1 MNHKTTLWQ
10 ALSAAAQVPS
20 VSMDDATAT
29 AALDTGKQGASEQG
43 AGGQRTVAH
52 ESGAAELGFHANAG
66 RETAGRSAGTEPQ
79 VGMALATADGDVA
92 GLRIGKF
99 ELRRVLGK
107 GGQAI
112 ALLADDPDLQRPVVI
127 KLYHAAQTPEAQQ
140 QVLDEG
146 RALAQVRSPFVA
158 QCFGADRHDG
168 VPYLIVEYVPGTTLS
183 ELNRVRPLAQP
194 DAIELICHVA
204 EGLSA
209 IHAQGLLH
217 RDLKPSNII
226 VDQEGRPRI
235 VDFGLAATF
244 GSERLRQISG
254 TPAYMAP
261 EQASGDVERI
271 DCRTDIFGLGAV
283 FYELLTGRP
292 PYQGE
297 TQLSVWN
304 QARDGQ
310 VLPAAQRQ
318 PSLKPAIADICMR
331 CLAKE
336 PAGRF
341 ASAREL
347 HERLSKH
354 RRGAWK
360 GLDFVLKLGRFKFRF
375 ALGMSAAALLVI
387 VSAEAVRRQ
396 IGNQGRSNV
405 VAFNSSPVAPDA
417 SERLKYEHDHL
428 GGGLP
433 TPSFGGGVG
442 SVGGAGGGLGGGGGG
457 LGAAGPAGEAGGTG
471 AVNAAGAVRAV
482 GDAPTKADALAGSG
496 NLPMG
501 PRRSGSLPGGALQSN
516 DTDPSRRNG
525 PGAATAKSV
534 KSFGQSDSR
543 ELGAASLRDERQFR
557 FVQFATVAERVEAI
571 KLKVDSQVAKA
582 KGQKP
587 ALKDDKSS
595 KTRGQANRDLG
606 AGAGS
611 SLAGDEIRAQSLEI
625 LTDGGWRG
633 ERGELVWS
641 DGQSMRLRVAARNDC
656 EIGVWREDRDGR
668 IERLLPAAAG
678 KPLHLKRGQAVL
690 LPAETSPDWQVT
702 TATGPARLMFLAI
715 SGVDSRD
722 ASDLSGNRAASGAP
736 SSTATTFESDKI
748 RSATTADER
757 AAWRDELLRLI
768 DRHVQDD
775 DSAAALDYVELPVR
789 VEP

>member
-1 MNHKTTLWQ
+1 
-10 ALSAAAQVPS
+10 
-20 VSMDDATAT
+20 DAT
-29 AALDTGKQGASEQG
+29 
-43 AGGQRTVAH
+43 
-52 ESGAAELGFHANAG
+52 AELGFHATAG
-66 RETAGRSAGTEPQ
+66 HETAGRSAGTEPQ
-79 VGMALATADGDVA
+79 VGTALATADGDVA

-168 VPYLIVEYVPGTTLS
+168 VPYLVVEYVPGATLS

-360 GLDFVLKLGRFKFRF
+360 GLDFVLKLGRFKFRL
-375 ALGMSAAALLVI
+375 ALGMSAAVLLLI

-396 IGNQGRSNV
+396 SRGHWGKG
-405 VAFNSSPVAPDA
+405 VAFNNWTAPPDV
-417 SERLKYEHDHL
+417 SERLKYEHDRFGNEL
-428 GGGLP
+428 PPQPFAGGIEG
-433 TPSFGGGVG
+433 
-442 SVGGAGGGLGGGGGG
+442 VGGAGGVGGG
-457 LGAAGPAGEAGGTG
+457 LGASGPTGEAGPASATG
-471 AVNAAGAVRAV
+471 VAPAV
-482 GDAPTKADALAGSG
+482 GDFPSQANSVAGSG
-496 NLPMG
+496 NLPTG
-501 PRRSGSLPGGALQSN
+501 PRRSGSLQGGALQAS
-516 DTDPSRRNG
+516 DTDPGRRNG
-525 PGAATAKSV
+525 PGAATETSSKSAQ
-534 KSFGQSDSR
+534 SFGQVDSR
-543 ELGAASLRDERQFR
+543 DRGAASLRDERQFR
-557 FVQFATVAERVEAI
+557 FVQLAPLAERVETI
-571 KLKVDSQVAKA
+571 KRMVDSRVAKA
-582 KGQKP
+582 KGQEP

-595 KTRGQANRDLG
+595 KTRGKANRDPG
-606 AGAGS
+606 SSAGAGS
-611 SLAGDEIRAQSLEI
+611 SLADDTSRAQSLEI
-625 LTDGGWRG
+625 VTDGGWRG

-641 DGQSMRLRVAARNDC
+641 DGQSMRIRVTARNDC
-656 EIGVWREDRDGR
+656 ELAVWREDRDGR
-668 IERLLPAAAG
+668 IERLLPAAEG
-678 KPLHLKRGQAVL
+678 KPLHLKRGRAVL
-690 LPAETSPDWQVT
+690 LPSET
-702 TATGPARLMFLAI
+702 
-715 SGVDSRD
+715 
-722 ASDLSGNRAASGAP
+722 
-736 SSTATTFESDKI
+736 
-748 RSATTADER
+748 
-757 AAWRDELLRLI
+757 
-768 DRHVQDD
+768 
-775 DSAAALDYVELPVR
+775 
-789 VEP
+789 